1 MLIVS
6 TNRSSINKLKVQLS
20 SEFEMKDLGEAKRIL
35 CIEIERDRVK
45 EKVSLTHK
53 AYLQKV
59 LQKFHIGCNAKL

>member
-6 TNRSSINKLKVQLS
+6 INRSSINKLKVQLS

-45 EKVSLTHK
+45 EKVSLNHK

-59 LQKFHIGCNAKL
+59 LQKFYIGCNAKL